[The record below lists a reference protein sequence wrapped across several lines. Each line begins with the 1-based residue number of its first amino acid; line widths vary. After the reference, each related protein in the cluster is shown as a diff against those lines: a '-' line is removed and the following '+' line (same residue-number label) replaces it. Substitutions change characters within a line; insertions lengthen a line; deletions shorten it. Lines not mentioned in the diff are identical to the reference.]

1 VFADGV
7 LRQEL
12 VKHGAPVDFYAH
24 AMRHTV
30 ATWLQSKGHSEW
42 EIGLVLNH
50 AGSGV
55 TAGYSHS
62 YPLDRK
68 RELLGKW
75 SDHVERLVRGGEGL
89 STPFEA
95 CIRASA
101 DGSKATRHFPSVRR
115 KCRARF
121 ENNEMPYSRSDLTR
135 MHG

>member
-62 YPLDRK
+62 YPLGRK

-75 SDHVERLVRGGEGL
+75 SCRRYIGDGGID
-89 STPFEA
+89 TF
-95 CIRASA
+95 
-101 DGSKATRHFPSVRR
+101 VRR
-115 KCRARF
+115 SAARG
-121 ENNEMPYSRSDLTR
+121 PAA
-135 MHG
+135 GG